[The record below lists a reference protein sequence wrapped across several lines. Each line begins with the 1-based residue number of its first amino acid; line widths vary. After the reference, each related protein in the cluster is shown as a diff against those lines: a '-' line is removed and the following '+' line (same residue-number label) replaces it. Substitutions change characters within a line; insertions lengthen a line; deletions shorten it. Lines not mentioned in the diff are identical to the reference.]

1 LIALVRKLAESEV
14 PASSATEAED
24 ASTDGER
31 EIVELAKT
39 ALELIEE
46 E

>member
-1 LIALVRKLAESEV
+1 MRKLADSEV
-14 PASSATEAED
+14 ASVTEAED